1 MPRLL
6 SLITAA
12 LLLFVAL
19 PAPSATAS
27 EGPILVIGDSLSAD
41 YGFDRGSGW
50 VSLLEDRLREQD
62 HDRMVI
68 NAAISGDT
76 TRSGRAR
83 LPEALSEYEPAI
95 VIIQLG
101 GNDGLRGLPIEEAR
115 SNLDT
120 MIETALAAEARVIL
134 VGVRMPPN
142 YGRRYTE
149 AFAQMYQ
156 DLAEHHDIVLVPRV
170 LEGVAERE
178 DLMQSDGIHPTA
190 EAQPIILDNI
200 WSALKGLLTDPS

>member
-1 MPRLL
+1 M
-6 SLITAA
+6 
-12 LLLFVAL
+12 
-19 PAPSATAS
+19 S
-27 EGPILVIGDSLSAD
+27 EGPILVVGDSLSAD
-41 YGFDRGSGW
+41 YGFDRGRGW
-50 VSLLEDRLREQD
+50 VSLLEKRLREQD
-62 HDRMVI
+62 HDRTVI

-83 LPEALSEYEPAI
+83 LPQALSEHEPAI

-101 GNDGLRGLPIEEAR
+101 GNDGLRGLPIEEAQ
-115 SNLDT
+115 SNLDA
-120 MIETALAAEARVIL
+120 MIGAAREADAQVIL

-156 DLAEHHDIVLVPRV
+156 TLAEQHDIALVPRV
-170 LEGVAERE
+170 LDGVAERE
-178 DLMQSDGIHPTA
+178 ALMQSDGIHPTA

-200 WSALKGLLTDPS
+200 WPALHPLLSSAD